1 MNGQQ
6 MSENTS
12 HEISKSQSVRLA
24 DIFLYGP
31 FMIWAA
37 TRKEIP
43 AWGRWLL
50 ASLGIGTIYYNARN
64 YFGTQKVSN
73 PGNVDSLA
81 QVFLQNWLDL
91 LCKKD
96 PRIVQLYSPKAVL
109 LPTFEK
115 IKTGRKEIAGYF
127 SEFMKKEG
135 LCGKIDSLTTKNL
148 GNGLATSGIYTFN
161 FKENGKPQTQRARF
175 TYVFKP
181 HDGNWLIESHHSSVI
196 P

>member
-1 MNGQQ
+1 MKVQQ
-6 MSENTS
+6 LNKTTT
-12 HEISKSQSVRLA
+12 HEISKSQTVRLA
-24 DIFLYGP
+24 DIFVYGP

-43 AWGRWLL
+43 TWGKWLL
-50 ASLGIGTIYYNARN
+50 GSLGIGTIYYNARN
-64 YFGTQKVSN
+64 YFGTKQVSA
-73 PGNVDSLA
+73 PGGVDSLA
-81 QVFLQNWLDL
+81 QVFLQNWIDL
-91 LCKKD
+91 LCKRD
-96 PRIVQLYSPKAVL
+96 PRIVELYSPNAVL

-115 IKTGRKEIAGYF
+115 IKKGRDEIAGYF
-127 SEFMKKEG
+127 ENLMQKEG
-135 LCGKIDSLTTKNL
+135 LCAQIDNISTRNL
-148 GNGLATSGIYTFN
+148 GDGLSTSGIYTFK